1 MMSDEQSP
9 QPTTPEADVESPD
22 KRNVLFEHKLPGVWG
37 KIYEKESKE
46 GKPAVFGRIRRYR
59 KTDDGYADQD
69 FINSMT
75 DCDNLIEVAY
85 ELKKFMRGFYAE
97 RESQSQA

>member
-9 QPTTPEADVESPD
+9 QLSTPETDVDLLNKS
-22 KRNVLFEHKLPGVWG
+22 NVLFEHKLPGVWG

-59 KTDDGYADQD
+59 KTDDGYTDQD

-85 ELKKFMRGFYAE
+85 ELKKFMREFYAE
-97 RESQSQA
+97 RENQSQA

>member
-1 MMSDEQSP
+1 MTIPTELQLAPESNDAEQTNPKS
-9 QPTTPEADVESPD
+9 
-22 KRNVLFEHKLPGVWG
+22 NVLFEHKLPGVWG

-59 KTDDGYADQD
+59 KTDEGYEDLD
-69 FINSMT
+69 FVNSMT

-85 ELKKFMRGFYAE
+85 ELKKYMRDFYAK
-97 RESQSQA
+97 R

>member
-1 MMSDEQSP
+1 MEPANDEILSTEVDSASDTKS
-9 QPTTPEADVESPD
+9 
-22 KRNVLFEHKLPGVWG
+22 KILFEHKLPGVWG

-59 KTDDGYADQD
+59 KTDDGYEDND

-75 DCDNLIEVAY
+75 DCDNVIEVAY
-85 ELKKFMRGFYAE
+85 ELKKFMREFYAA

>member
-1 MMSDEQSP
+1 MTKEK
-9 QPTTPEADVESPD
+9 TTSANELAEAEHADTKS
-22 KRNVLFEHKLPGVWG
+22 KILFEHKLPGVWG

-59 KTDDGYADQD
+59 KTDDGYEDQD

-75 DCDNLIEVAY
+75 DCDNLIEVAF
-85 ELKKFMRGFYAE
+85 EIKKFMRSFYADRHE
-97 RESQSQA
+97 